1 MTRQRL
7 SAAPL
12 ALVVAAL
19 GVAVAPAVHAQTT
32 EGLGIRQPAE
42 EQPPQQIEATKLSK
56 VPKQTK
62 FVQADYP
69 PEAAQKGIEADVI
82 LLLDINAEGKVDSV
96 GIAEPSQSPGMGFE
110 EAALVAAQQFEF
122 EPAEVEGKPI
132 AVQLSYKY
140 KFRLS
145 ALPKP
150 ATDGGAGADGGVPPD
165 AGASD
170 AGAPDGA
177 PPPPPPPATPER
189 KPVVNFTGVL
199 RERGTRLPLAGV
211 VVTVF
216 RDEGE
221 KPVGFEAS
229 SDADGRFEFVDLE
242 PGDWKVLAE
251 PPGYFPFRT
260 TETISPNEKVD
271 VVYYV
276 EKGEYNPY
284 DVTVTATRPRKEVSR
299 TSIAAAEID
308 KIPGTAGDPLAVI
321 QNFAGVARTPVAGLL
336 IVRGSAPEDSRVFVD
351 GTEVPFI
358 YHFGGLR
365 SVIPIGL
372 LDSIDFYPGNFSA
385 QYGRAT
391 GGIIDVQIKKLK
403 PKKIGGYADVS
414 LLDTSVFLEV
424 PLGDKGAVA
433 VGGRRS
439 YIDYLIKAAVPDNAP
454 VSFVTA
460 PRYYDYQLLANYRPA
475 PAHDLRFLLFGSDD
489 RFEILFKNPSDL
501 DTNLQGGT
509 ASNSTTFYRSLLEYR
524 YVPGTRFENSLRL
537 SEGRNWVNFDFAQ
550 FTFNLNIYSSQVRDT
565 VRYKFG
571 DRLTLVSGLD
581 FLFSRT
587 TGFIRFPRPPKEGEP
602 PGPPDL
608 SQVFTTNI
616 TGNDYWSPAPFLELE
631 WKPFDKLLVL
641 PGVRADYFSRIHE
654 GIVQPRLTTRWQFA
668 DQLTA
673 KGGAGFFVQEPDFD
687 ETDPAFGNPDLK
699 GERAMHYSAGV
710 EWKPRPYITLDATG
724 FYKDMWNLVGPTDR
738 EVMVNGVSKP
748 LVYDNGAT
756 GRVYGLE
763 LVARH
768 EFTNNFSGWLA
779 YTLSRSTRIDSGKTE
794 ERLFDFDQTHIL
806 TLIASYLLPRNWQVG
821 GRLRLV
827 SGNPITPIRGGVYN
841 ASTDQ
846 YDPVYGPVN
855 SARNPLF
862 NQLDLR
868 VDKRWVYQSWM
879 LNLYLDIQN
888 IYDQA
893 NGEGLNYNYNF
904 RKSSTATGL
913 PILTILGIR
922 AEF

>member
-1 MTRQRL
+1 M
-7 SAAPL
+7 A
-12 ALVVAAL
+12 
-19 GVAVAPAVHAQTT
+19 
-32 EGLGIRQPAE
+32 
-42 EQPPQQIEATKLSK
+42 
-56 VPKQTK
+56 
-62 FVQADYP
+62 
-69 PEAAQKGIEADVI
+69 
-82 LLLDINAEGKVDSV
+82 
-96 GIAEPSQSPGMGFE
+96 
-110 EAALVAAQQFEF
+110 AAQQFEF

-145 ALPKP
+145 AAPKVP
-150 ATDGGAGADGGVPPD
+150 AADAGAAANPDGGAPADGAAVEV
-165 AGASD
+165 
-170 AGAPDGA
+170 APA
-177 PPPPPPPATPER
+177 ATPPAAPAR
-189 KPVVNFTGVL
+189 QPVVNFSGVL
-199 RERGTRLPLAGV
+199 KERGTRLPLAGV
-211 VVTVF
+211 LVTVF
-216 RDEGE
+216 RDDGE
-221 KPVGFEAS
+221 KAVGFEAS
-229 SDADGRFEFVDLE
+229 SDASGRFQFVDLA

-260 TETISPNEKVD
+260 TETIKEREAID
-271 VVYYV
+271 VVYYI
-276 EKGEYNPY
+276 ERGEYNPF

-299 TSIAAAEID
+299 TVISAAEID
-308 KIPGTAGDPLAVI
+308 KVPGTAGDPLAVI

-372 LDSIDFYPGNFSA
+372 LDSIEFYPGNFSS

-391 GGIIDVQIKKLK
+391 GGVIDVQIKKLK

-414 LLDTSVFLEV
+414 ILDSSVFLEI
-424 PLGDKGAVA
+424 PLGDKGAIA

-439 YIDYLIKAAVPDNAP
+439 YIDYLIKAAVPSNAP

-489 RFEILFKNPSDL
+489 RFEILFKNPSDISTDL
-501 DTNLQGGT
+501 NGGT

-524 YVPGTRFENSLRL
+524 YVPGTNFENSLRL
-537 SEGRNWVNFDFAQ
+537 SEGRNWVAFKFGQFNFD
-550 FTFNLNIYSSQVRDT
+550 LNIYSSQVRDA
-565 VRYKFG
+565 VRYRFG
-571 DRLTLVSGLD
+571 DHLTLTTGLD

-587 TGFIRFPRPPKEGEP
+587 DGFIRFPRPPKEGEP

-608 SQVFTTNI
+608 SQVFTTRFNSR
-616 TGNDYWSPAPFLELE
+616 DLWSPAGFAELE
-631 WKPFDKLLVL
+631 VKPIETLLLL

-654 GIVQPRLTTRWQFA
+654 SMVQPRFTARWQFA
-668 DQLTA
+668 PRFTA
-673 KGGAGFFVQEPDFD
+673 KGGIGLFVQEPDFD
-687 ETDPAFGNPDLK
+687 ETDAAFGNPDLK
-699 GERAMHYSAGV
+699 GERAWHYSAGV
-710 EWKPRPYITLDATG
+710 EFKPRPHITLDVTG
-724 FYKDMWNLVGPTDR
+724 FYKHLSNLVSPTDR
-738 EVMVNGVSKP
+738 DVMVNGVSKP
-748 LVYDNGAT
+748 LVYDNGGKGT
-756 GRVYGLE
+756 VYGME
-763 LVARH
+763 VVARH
-768 EFTNNFSGWLA
+768 DFTNNFSGWLA
-779 YTLSRSTRIDSGKTE
+779 YTLSRSTRVDSGITE

-821 GRLRLV
+821 GRFRLV
-827 SGNPITPIRGGVYN
+827 SGNPITPVRGSVFN
-841 ASTDQ
+841 AGADRYEPT
-846 YDPVYGPVN
+846 YGAAN

-893 NGEGLNYNYNF
+893 NGEGLDYNFNF
-904 RKSSTATGL
+904 RKSAKQTGL
-913 PILTILGIR
+913 PILTILGVR